1 MLKLLTIIGA
11 RPQIIKA
18 AAISRVVREKYAGQ
32 IEEHILHTGQHYDE
46 NMSEVFIRELGIPEP
61 EYNLHVGSGSHGVQT
76 ARIIEGVER
85 VLLGER
91 VSELGNER
99 VRGLAN
105 EGISELGNEGIS
117 ELGNEGVSELANEGI
132 RGFDGVIVYGDTN
145 STLAAAVAAA
155 KINVPVFHIEAGLR
169 SFNMAMPEE
178 QNRIV
183 CDALSSV
190 LFAPTETALRNLS
203 NEGISDSRI
212 SELGNIRR
220 FANGKGQKVVLSGDV
235 MYDNALYFSAMA
247 DMKSDIIERLGLTY
261 KGFVLAT
268 IHRPA
273 NTDNPE
279 NLKSIFRALADI
291 AASGV
296 DVVLPLHP
304 RTRKRVR
311 ELGISELGVSELG
324 ISELGVSGLGIRELG
339 VSGLGVSGLGIR
351 ELGDEGVGCTVYGV
365 QNERLRIIDPVSFF
379 EIIRLE
385 RNARVVLTDSGG
397 VQKEAFF
404 YGTPSVILRPETEW
418 VEIVDAGAGILAGA
432 DYERIMAAYKEL
444 SGREVKFPPL
454 FGDGKASEKILSEIV
469 KYLR

>member
-91 VSELGNER
+91 GVGCTVYG
-99 VRGLAN
+99 VR
-105 EGISELGNEGIS
+105 
-117 ELGNEGVSELANEGI
+117 NEGI
-132 RGFDGVIVYGDTN
+132 RGYDGVIVYGDTN

-212 SELGNIRR
+212 SELGNVRR

-304 RTRKRVR
+304 RTRKR
-311 ELGISELGVSELG
+311 ISE
-324 ISELGVSGLGIRELG
+324 
-339 VSGLGVSGLGIR
+339 LGIR

-454 FGDGKASEKILSEIV
+454 FGDGKASEKILAEILA
-469 KYLR
+469 YLGV

>member
-76 ARIIEGVER
+76 ARIIEGVED
-85 VLLGER
+85 VLLGEGG
-91 VSELGNER
+91 VGCTVYG
-99 VRGLAN
+99 VRN
-105 EGISELGNEGIS
+105 EGIR

-132 RGFDGVIVYGDTN
+132 RGYDGVIVYGDTN

-212 SELGNIRR
+212 SELGNVRR

-268 IHRPA
+268 IHRPS

-304 RTRKRVR
+304 RTRKRIS
-311 ELGISELGVSELG
+311 ELGIRELGVSELG
-324 ISELGVSGLGIRELG
+324 ISELGIS
-339 VSGLGVSGLGIR
+339 
-351 ELGDEGVGCTVYGV
+351 ELGDEGVGCTVCGV

-454 FGDGKASEKILSEIV
+454 FGDGKASEKILAEILA
-469 KYLR
+469 YLGV